1 MAASHSFKLLF
12 FLFLLHSLHI
22 ITVTTTMLCHDHE
35 RSALLHFKQTLPA
48 SSSSSAYSKTAS
60 WKASGN
66 SSRDCCSWD
75 GVECDEATGYVIGL
89 DLSSSLIHATLHSNS
104 TLFSLVHLQ
113 NLNLAENNFMNSLIP
128 PEISLLSSLSFLNL
142 SNSLFFGQIPH
153 ELSGMSKLASLDL
166 SFNYLYGDFPIAIFN
181 LPGLLVLNVSDNQ
194 NLSGYLPEFN
204 KTSPFRELDIAHTEF
219 SGTIPSTIGNLKSLN
234 RLRLRNCYFSGS
246 IPASIGNM
254 TQLTYLSLAHNMF
267 NKSDDLSWLQK
278 LTKLSVLNLE
288 DTNLYGHLPPP
299 SLANLTQL
307 TVLSLAQ
314 NMFNKSDDLSWLQ
327 KLTKLT
333 ALFLA
338 DTNLYG
344 DLPPSLANFT
354 QLTILSLQN
363 NSFVGEIPLWLM
375 NMTQLSIL
383 DLGLNELTGQI
394 PRSFSQ
400 LKNLE
405 YLSLFKNNFTGTVEV
420 DIFFSSRNLVF
431 LGLSGCKITLNSPHH
446 SNFSLPKLEFLQLD
460 RCNLTEFPYFLQ
472 FASNLRALTL
482 GGNNI
487 HGHIPHWIWNASNN
501 LELIDLNDNFLTAF
515 ERNPIALQSK
525 SLRYIDIGNNMLHG
539 NLPIPP
545 PNAYLY
551 SVKDNRITG
560 EISPMICG
568 VMSLKVLV
576 LSRNNMSGP
585 IPPCL
590 TDSLEALLLQENKFS
605 GTIPQTYPKECHLM
619 LMGMSQN
626 QFTGDV
632 PKSLSNCKMLQ
643 VLDLSN
649 NQMKQSFPTW
659 LGTLPRLQVLLL
671 HFNMFHGEIG
681 SPRSPSEFPLL
692 CIINLSHNGFTGA
705 LPVNYIQIWNV
716 MKVVRTGI
724 ESYIGTD
731 FHISSARGSY
741 YLTYFYKYYS
751 PMILTYKG
759 AKREYNKIPNIFTA
773 IDLSSNKFTG
783 QVPESLGSL
792 KALQLL
798 DLSNNDLTG
807 PIPPSLGNLTQLE
820 SLDLS
825 RNKLSGVIP
834 QQLAAQLNFLS
845 FFNVSHNH
853 LTGRIPQGT
862 QFSTFD
868 YDSYIGNSGLCGFPV
883 SKNCGALQSPP
894 DDNEDGSEE
903 DKFPSGFDWLF
914 ILLGLGSGLVV
925 GFVMGDISMD
935 RHPWLIRRIV
945 RKFGRTQKKPRM
957 RRRQIIRA

>member
-1 MAASHSFKLLF
+1 
-12 FLFLLHSLHI
+12 
-22 ITVTTTMLCHDHE
+22 MLCHDHE
-35 RSALLHFKQTLPA
+35 RSALLHFKQSLPA

-113 NLNLAENNFMNSLIP
+113 NLNLAENNFMNSSIP
-128 PEISLLSSLSFLNL
+128 LEISRLSSLSFINL
-142 SNSLFFGQIPH
+142 SNSSFSGQIPH

-181 LPGLLVLNVSDNQ
+181 LSGLLVLNVSRNQ

-204 KTSPFRELDIAHTEF
+204 TTSPFRELDIAHTKF
-219 SGTIPSTIGNLKSLN
+219 SGTIPSSIGNLKSLN
-234 RLRLRNCYFSGS
+234 KLRLRNCYFSGS
-246 IPASIGNM
+246 IPTSIGNM
-254 TQLTYLSLAHNMF
+254 TQLTYLSLAYNMFNKSDDLSWLQKLTKLTALNLADTNLYGDLPPSLANLNQLTFLSLAHNMF

-278 LTKLSVLNLE
+278 LTKLSKLNLD
-288 DTNLYGHLPPP
+288 DTNLYGYLPP
-299 SLANLTQL
+299 SFANLTQL
-307 TVLSLAQ
+307 TSLSLAQ
-314 NMFNKSDDLSWLQ
+314 N
-327 KLTKLT
+327 
-333 ALFLA
+333 
-338 DTNLYG
+338 G
-344 DLPPSLANFT
+344 
-354 QLTILSLQN
+354 
-363 NSFVGEIPLWLM
+363 FVGEIPLWLV
-375 NMTQLSIL
+375 NMTQLKIL
-383 DLGLNELTGQI
+383 DLGFNELTGQI

-405 YLSLFKNNFTGTVEV
+405 YLSLSKNNFTGTVEV
-420 DIFFSSRNLVF
+420 DIFFSSRNLAI
-431 LGLSGCKITLNSPHH
+431 LSLSGCKITLNSPHH
-446 SNFSLPKLEFLQLD
+446 SNFSLPKLEILSLA

-472 FASNLRALTL
+472 FASKLMALVLR
-482 GGNNI
+482 GNNI
-487 HGHIPHWIWNASNN
+487 HGNIPHWIWNASN
-501 LELIDLNDNFLTAF
+501 LELIDLGANFLTGF
-515 ERNPIALQSK
+515 ERNPIAIQSK
-525 SLRYIDIGNNMLHG
+525 SLIYIDINNNMLHG

-545 PNAYLY
+545 PNAYMY
-551 SVKDNRITG
+551 VVNNNRITG

-568 VMSLKVLV
+568 VKSLKVLD
-576 LSRNNMSGP
+576 LSSNNMSGP
-585 IPPCL
+585 IPQCL
-590 TDSLEALLLQENKFS
+590 ANSLKALFLQKNNFS
-605 GTIPQTYPKECHLM
+605 GTIPQTYPKECDLRVM
-619 LMGMSQN
+619 DMSQN
-626 QFTGDV
+626 RFTGEV

-643 VLDLSN
+643 ILDLSK
-649 NQMKQSFPTW
+649 NQMKQTFPTW
-659 LGTLPRLQVLLL
+659 LGSLPQLQVLLL

-681 SPRSPSEFPLL
+681 SPRSLSEFPLL
-692 CIINLSHNGFTGA
+692 CIINLSHNALTGA

-716 MKVVRTGI
+716 MKVVRRGI
-724 ESYIGTD
+724 EPYIE
-731 FHISSARGSY
+731 
-741 YLTYFYKYYS
+741 TYVYIPFSHGKYPYRDIFLCYS
-751 PMILTYKG
+751 PMILTNKG
-759 AKREYNKIPNIFTA
+759 AEREYNKIPNIFTA

-783 QVPESLGSL
+783 KVPESLGSL

-845 FFNVSHNH
+845 FFNVSHNN

-868 YDSYIGNSGLCGFPV
+868 NNSYIGNSGLFGFPV
-883 SKNCGALQSPP
+883 SKNCGAPQSPP

-914 ILLGLGSGLVV
+914 ILVGLGSGLVV

-945 RKFGRTQKKPRM
+945 RKFGRTEKKPRT

>member
-1 MAASHSFKLLF
+1 
-12 FLFLLHSLHI
+12 
-22 ITVTTTMLCHDHE
+22 MLCHDHE
-35 RSALLHFKQTLPA
+35 RSALLHFKQSLPA

-75 GVECDEATGYVIGL
+75 GIECDEATGYVIGL
-89 DLSSSLIHATLHSNS
+89 DLSSSLTNATLHSNS
-104 TLFSLVHLQ
+104 TLSSLVHLQ

-128 PEISLLSSLSFLNL
+128 PEISLLSSLSFINL
-142 SNSLFFGQIPH
+142 SNSLFSGQIPQ

-166 SFNYLYGDFPIAIFN
+166 SNNYLYGDFPIAIFN
-181 LPGLLVLNVSDNQ
+181 LPGLLVLNVSGNQ
-194 NLSGYLPEFN
+194 NLRGYLPEFN
-204 KTSPFRELDIAHTEF
+204 KTSLFRELNIAFTEF
-219 SGTIPSTIGNLKSLN
+219 SGTIPFSIGNLNSLTK
-234 RLRLRNCYFSGS
+234 LQLIKCHFSGS

-254 TQLTYLSLAHNMF
+254 TELNFLSLAYNMF
-267 NKSDDLSWLQK
+267 NKSDDLSW
-278 LTKLSVLNLE
+278 V
-288 DTNLYGHLPPP
+288 
-299 SLANLTQL
+299 
-307 TVLSLAQ
+307 
-314 NMFNKSDDLSWLQ
+314 Q

-333 ALFLA
+333 VLDLA
-338 DTNLYG
+338 KTNLYG
-344 DLPPSLANFT
+344 DLQPSFANLT
-354 QLTILSLQN
+354 QLTILSLGN
-363 NSFVGEIPLWLM
+363 NSFVGEIPLWLR
-375 NMTQLSIL
+375 NMTQLMYL
-383 DLGLNELTGQI
+383 DLGYNELTGQI

-405 YLSLFKNNFTGTVEV
+405 FLSLSQNNFTGTVEA
-420 DIFFSSRNLVF
+420 DIFLSSRNLAF
-431 LGLSGCKITLNSPHH
+431 LDLSGCQITSNSPHH
-446 SNFSLPKLEFLQLD
+446 SNFSLPKLELLVLCF
-460 RCNLTEFPYFLQ
+460 CNLTEFPYFLQ
-472 FASNLRALTL
+472 FAS
-482 GGNNI
+482 
-487 HGHIPHWIWNASNN
+487 
-501 LELIDLNDNFLTAF
+501 F
-515 ERNPIALQSK
+515 ERNSVSIQSK
-525 SLRYIDIGNNMLHG
+525 SLRYIDIGNNMLQG
-539 NLPIPP
+539 NLPNPP
-545 PNAYLY
+545 PKTY
-551 SVKDNRITG
+551 SYVVGNNRITG

-568 VMSLKVLV
+568 VKSLKVLD
-576 LSRNNMSGP
+576 LSSNNMGGP
-585 IPPCL
+585 IPHCL
-590 TDSLEALLLQENKFS
+590 ADSLEAFFLQNNNFS
-605 GTIPQTYPKECHLM
+605 GTIPQTYPKECDLKLM
-619 LMGMSQN
+619 DMSQN
-626 QFTGDV
+626 QLTGEV

-643 VLDLSN
+643 ILDLSK
-649 NQMKQSFPTW
+649 NQLKQSFPTW

-671 HFNMFHGEIG
+671 HFNMLHGEIG
-681 SPRSPSEFPLL
+681 SPRSPLEFPLL
-692 CIINLSHNGFTGA
+692 RIINLSHNALTGA
-705 LPVNYIQIWNV
+705 LPVNIQFWNV
-716 MKVVRTGI
+716 MKVVRTGTRP
-724 ESYIGTD
+724 YMDTD
-731 FHISSARGSY
+731 LYFTVILDHFHFTYDYHRYSSM
-741 YLTYFYKYYS
+741 TV
-751 PMILTYKG
+751 TNKG
-759 AKREYNKIPNIFTA
+759 AEREYNKISNIFTA

-807 PIPPSLGNLTQLE
+807 SIPPSLGNLTQLE

-868 YDSYIGNSGLCGFPV
+868 NNSYIGNSGLCGFPV

-925 GFVMGDISMD
+925 GFVVGDISMD